1 MSFNGST
8 VVAIDRV
15 NANQSTHSLG
25 AVSKGSNL
33 VSYEV
38 AFTRGFKEG
47 LEGLPKDVYPIVS
60 RQVSSIAE
68 DPFARDTNRT
78 RMKNAPRTFRARIG
92 IHVRM
97 LYRVLDQMQQVV
109 FLGIGPRGSIYDRDT
124 GRVAPLPDEERD
136 ELLKRIRGDVLPH
149 GKSRPQRPS
158 EASPVGDVPVETE
171 ELTWI
176 CEDEL
181 FLLQI
186 PQEFWSIILE
196 ANSIDGLQR
205 AALDSRLKVR
215 IEDYW
220 TNPKQT
226 QVEKLYSLSAEQG
239 AETIAQRP
247 LSEFLIMLDP
257 EQRAAL
263 SRVKNQGPYLL
274 KGSAGTGKSLV
285 GLYHI
290 RDLIVMRAGE
300 SLYDTDSARYG
311 VVTYT
316 NTLVD
321 ANGMLLRA
329 ITPESSHQ
337 GIHCTTLDK
346 IAYDLAKRRL
356 GTAPNAL
363 NTAGMVKFLQERV
376 ARALTQGSPEQV
388 LLQRLGPEFVAEEIE
403 QAVIGN
409 GLTSMDEYLQLARRG
424 RKRGLRREERQG
436 IWKLHEALKDVFAK
450 ARVQTFEQWRV
461 LALEYLRNHPEY
473 PRYTAMFVDEAQDF
487 SKVARQLCLELIADP
502 KHLLLAADT
511 GQSIYTTPPSWR
523 QCDPRFNFQGRRP
536 IQLSK
541 SYRATWQ
548 IGQAITGLRSDPGDE
563 EDRSANA
570 APVFSGP
577 KPIWLDADLQ
587 DHPKRAAEL
596 VVKLVS
602 NGATPIQGGLIAIIV
617 RESGRAAHY
626 AAELRAQGISCSIVE
641 KGAPLKVDQQHVH
654 IITAHSSKGLGFP
667 VVIVPDVSAHYYPPQ
682 HVMNRAADQDQR
694 EDIEALEQRLLY
706 VALSR
711 ASHQLYM
718 IPDSE
723 SPSPFLRKLN
733 RSAHWASE

>member
-1 MSFNGST
+1 MSY
-8 VVAIDRV
+8 A
-15 NANQSTHSLG
+15 
-25 AVSKGSNL
+25 
-33 VSYEV
+33 V
-38 AFTRGFKEG
+38 AFTRGFKDG
-47 LEGLPKDVYPIVS
+47 LEGLPKDVYPIIN
-60 RQVSSIAE
+60 RQVSLIAE

-109 FLGIGPRGSIYDRDT
+109 FLGIGPRSSIYDRET

-136 ELLKRIRGDVLPH
+136 ELLKRIRGDALPD
-149 GKSRPQRPS
+149 GKSRSRRPS
-158 EASPVGDVPVETE
+158 EAPPMGDVSVETE
-171 ELTWI
+171 ELPWI

-186 PQEFWSIILE
+186 PQEFWSNILE
-196 ANSIDGLQR
+196 ANSIEGLQR

-226 QVEKLYSLSAEQG
+226 QVEKLYALSPEQG
-239 AETIAQRP
+239 VETIAQRP

-263 SRVKNQGPYLL
+263 NRVRNQGPYLL

-300 SLYDTDSARYG
+300 SLYDEDSPRYG
-311 VVTYT
+311 VVTFT
-316 NTLVD
+316 NTLVN
-321 ANGMLLRA
+321 ANDTLLRA

-346 IAYDLAKRRL
+346 IAYDLAKQQL
-356 GTAPNAL
+356 GMAPNAL
-363 NTAGMVKFLQERV
+363 NTAGMVKFLQDHV
-376 ARALTQGSPEQV
+376 APELAHGSPEQG

-403 QAVIGN
+403 QVVIGN
-409 GLTSMDEYLQLARRG
+409 VLGSLDEYLQLARRG
-424 RKRGLRREERQG
+424 RKRGLRREERQC
-436 IWKLHEALKDVFAK
+436 IWTLYEALKGVFAK
-450 ARVQTFEQWRV
+450 KRVQTFEQRRV
-461 LALEYLRNHPEY
+461 LALEYLRNHREY

-487 SKVARQLCLELIADP
+487 SKVARQLCLELIANP

-523 QCDPRFNFQGRRP
+523 QCDHRFNFQAKRP
-536 IQLSK
+536 IHLSK

-548 IGQAITGLRSDPGDE
+548 IGQAIAGLRSDPGDE

-577 KPIWLDADLQ
+577 KPIWLDESLQ
-587 DHPKRAAEL
+587 HHPERAAEL
-596 VVKLVS
+596 VVKLVT
-602 NGATPIQGGLIAIIV
+602 NGATPIQAGLIAIIV

-626 AAELRAQGISCSIVE
+626 AAELRAKGISCLMVE

-682 HVMNRAADQDQR
+682 HVINRTADQDQR

-718 IPDSE
+718 IADSE

-733 RSAHWASE
+733 RNRYWTSE